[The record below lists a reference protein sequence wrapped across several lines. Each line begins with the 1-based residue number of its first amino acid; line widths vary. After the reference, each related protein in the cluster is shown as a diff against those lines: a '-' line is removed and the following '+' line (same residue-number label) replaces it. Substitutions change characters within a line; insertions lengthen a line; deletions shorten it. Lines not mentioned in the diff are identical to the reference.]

1 MRSPNEF
8 SRLGIESEISAI
20 EACSHS
26 MSIEAGSELGRLIV
40 NSNSVVDKGKKEH
53 EVMLSELREEE
64 PKRDKSKAAN

>member
-1 MRSPNEF
+1 
-8 SRLGIESEISAI
+8 
-20 EACSHS
+20 
-26 MSIEAGSELGRLIV
+26 MSIEAGSELGRLIA